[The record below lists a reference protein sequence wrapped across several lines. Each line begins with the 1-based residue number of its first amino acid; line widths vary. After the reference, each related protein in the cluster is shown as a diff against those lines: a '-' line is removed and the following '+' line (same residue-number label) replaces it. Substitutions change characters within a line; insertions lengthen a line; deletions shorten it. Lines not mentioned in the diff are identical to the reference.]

1 MKVYN
6 VNVEAKMQFKF
17 PVVAKDLADAERIV
31 QQLCCGGNMGK
42 DEELGMCMDVITDL
56 AEERFSKF
64 GEVKCSDL
72 RLKADVQLE
81 KESKAESVEE
91 KKYFRMHPA
100 EESRMEPSEKVEAR
114 CEKMEGYKAMM
125 EIPNTSCVFIF
136 DKRTALEIDGEKYLL
151 GPLYVLGKVENQI
164 CEDVTPEDIL
174 KIKIIMGNRKT
185 FLEAEGEDIPVFKL
199 S

>member
-17 PVVAKDLADAERIV
+17 PVVAKDLADAEKIV

-81 KESKAESVEE
+81 KESNAESVEE

-100 EESRMEPSEKVEAR
+100 EGSRMEPSEKVEAQ
-114 CEKMEGYKAMM
+114 CEKMEDYQAVIQ
-125 EIPNTSCVFIF
+125 IPNTSYVVLF
-136 DKRTALEIDGEKYLL
+136 DKRATLEVEAETYLL
-151 GPLYVLGKVENQI
+151 GPLYLLSKVENQAFKEI
-164 CEDVTPEDIL
+164 TPEDFL
-174 KIKIIMGNRKT
+174 KVKIIMTNRKT
-185 FLEAEGEDIPVFKL
+185 FLEAEGEDVPVFKL